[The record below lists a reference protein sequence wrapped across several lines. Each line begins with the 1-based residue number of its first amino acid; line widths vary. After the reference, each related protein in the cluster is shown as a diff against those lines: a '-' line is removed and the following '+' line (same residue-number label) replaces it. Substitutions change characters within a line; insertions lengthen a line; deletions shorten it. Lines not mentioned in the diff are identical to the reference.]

1 MSLRVLLIDDSAPM
15 RRLLGRFLE
24 AAGAGPPM
32 EAADGDQAIALFK
45 PGGFDLVICDVNIP
59 KRDGFEVMREI
70 RGTSEL
76 VASDF
81 SMAFAIIA
89 LIAAASSLVHRRLP
103 ADAGAELTGRR
114 S

>member
-1 MSLRVLLIDDSAPM
+1 
-15 RRLLGRFLE
+15 
-24 AAGAGPPM
+24 
-32 EAADGDQAIALFK
+32 
-45 PGGFDLVICDVNIP
+45 
-59 KRDGFEVMREI
+59 MREI

>member
-1 MSLRVLLIDDSAPM
+1 M

-70 RGTSEL
+70 RKQDADVPIIVITTEAGEE
-76 VASDF
+76 
-81 SMAFAIIA
+81 MA
-89 LIAAASSLVHRRLP
+89 RR
-103 ADAGAELTGRR
+103 ARKAGANEYLVKPFDVEARQKLL
-114 S
+114 SFCQLAV